1 MRAAFTFHGRKRA
14 REAFWGG
21 NYEREHRHG
30 AGWLRCGPSRLLLY
44 PSWVCEGVGRVRGGH
59 GGAAAAA
66 PTSSKG
72 EVDYYAT
79 PAHVL
84 KVNRAR
90 CTGCQ
95 RCEMMCTL
103 KNDGASQPAAARIH
117 VHDGLQFGS
126 DWESCD
132 GLFYSCEWQIR
143 ACHMCT
149 TALCQTSCPHA
160 AIVTLED
167 GTRTVDPEKCVGCG
181 TCVAACP
188 WHMPVV
194 NTETHKSTKCVACG
208 RCAEQCPNGALELIK
223 WENVNHSSGPTRSEI
238 KWPYVSEVQDFVGG
252 GKIAQ

>member
-1 MRAAFTFHGRKRA
+1 MKENTAMEQVGSGADRLESFFTRRGFVKVSGAFV
-14 REAFWGG
+14 
-21 NYEREHRHG
+21 
-30 AGWLRCGPSRLLLY
+30 AGMVALGLL
-44 PSWVCEGVGRVRGGH
+44 PDT
-59 GGAAAAA
+59 AAAA

-252 GKIAQ
+252 GKSAQ

>member
-1 MRAAFTFHGRKRA
+1 MKENTAM
-14 REAFWGG
+14 
-21 NYEREHRHG
+21 
-30 AGWLRCGPSRLLLY
+30 
-44 PSWVCEGVGRVRGGH
+44 
-59 GGAAAAA
+59 
-66 PTSSKG
+66 

-103 KNDGASQPAAARIH
+103 QNDGASQPAAARIH
-117 VHDGLQFGS
+117 VHDGFQFGS

-132 GLFYSCEWQIR
+132 GIYYSCEWQIR

-149 TALCQTSCPHA
+149 TALCQTSCPHG
-160 AIVTLED
+160 AIVTMDD

-208 RCAEQCPNGALELIK
+208 RCADQCPNGALELIK
-223 WENVNHSSGPTRSEI
+223 WENVNHSSGPTRSET
-238 KWPYVSEVQDFVGG
+238 KWPYADDVQDFVGG

>member
-1 MRAAFTFHGRKRA
+1 MEENTALEQVGSGADRLDSFFTRRGFVKVSGAFV
-14 REAFWGG
+14 
-21 NYEREHRHG
+21 
-30 AGWLRCGPSRLLLY
+30 AGMVALGLL
-44 PSWVCEGVGRVRGGH
+44 PDS
-59 GGAAAAA
+59 AAAA

-103 KNDGASQPAAARIH
+103 QNDGASQPAAARIH
-117 VHDGLQFGS
+117 VHDGFQFGS
-126 DWESCD
+126 DWESYD
-132 GLFYSCEWQIR
+132 GVYYSCEWQIR

-149 TALCQTSCPHA
+149 TALCQTACPHG
-160 AIVTLED
+160 AIVTTDD

-194 NTETHKSTKCVACG
+194 NTETHKASKCIACG
-208 RCAEQCPNGALELIK
+208 RCADQCPNGALELIK
-223 WENVNHSSGPTRSEI
+223 WENVNHSSGPTRSET
-238 KWPYVSEVQDFVGG
+238 KWDYADDIQDFVGG
-252 GKIAQ
+252 GKVARKSK